1 MHWLPLVAM
10 VIASAL
16 PFPQSPVPRLVA
28 ATIEPGRND
37 SNSSNVPTA
46 NISMPTNSSVDND
59 SHDAVPHNNYSTHDI
74 APHRTVDKQSTFE
87 EDHIAKDR
95 ANRENLLIEDSFVN
109 NTKQDY
115 TGGGRTTGAD
125 ASRPH
130 DPRKYKSQQ
139 ILAEKASSQSNDILK
154 DYQLERSQFHEESS
168 IETFLKDDRNARSK
182 LRDGPL
188 EGPKVSL
195 QSSPVQEHL
204 DEAQTTGSTNAKE
217 LVQQYGGFGTEP
229 GFGFDDI
236 GLREEDQL
244 LLLDAHPRVHFSPA
258 LSPPKHPP
266 LLLMLELGFLADD
279 VKDEESHMMDAN
291 PSAHGGDKE
300 TYRNLLLGLS
310 DSDGHIPS
318 VRRKR
323 QAVHSTQG
331 IARSVCEAESRW
343 VTNKKTA
350 VDFLSNTVTILQ
362 EIQTQTGPLK
372 QHFYETKCRKPDPN
386 SKGEVQAVEGAG
398 CLGVD
403 KKHWMSRCE
412 TKQSYVRAL
421 ASDENK
427 RIGWRWIRIDSS
439 CVCVL
444 LTRGTYNTKKFE
456 RGRER
461 EGRRYS

>member
-16 PFPQSPVPRLVA
+16 PFPQSPVPRVVA

-37 SNSSNVPTA
+37 SNRSSSSSSVPSA

-59 SHDAVPHNNYSTHDI
+59 FHNYSTHNV
-74 APHRTVDKQSTFE
+74 APHRTVDKQNRFK
-87 EDHIAKDR
+87 EDHISKGR
-95 ANRENLLIEDSFVN
+95 VNEENPLTEDVFVS
-109 NTKQDY
+109 NTKQDF

-125 ASRPH
+125 ASRLH
-130 DPRKYKSQQ
+130 DPRKYKSQK

-154 DYQLERSQFHEESS
+154 DYQLEHSQFHEESS
-168 IETFLKDDRNARSK
+168 VEAETFLKDDRNARSK
-182 LRDGPL
+182 LKDGP
-188 EGPKVSL
+188 L

-204 DEAQTTGSTNAKE
+204 DEAQTDAKE
-217 LVQQYGGFGTEP
+217 LVEQSGGFGKEP

-244 LLLDAHPRVHFSPA
+244 LLLDAHPRVLFSPA

-266 LLLMLELGFLADD
+266 LLLMLELGLLADD
-279 VKDEESHMMDAN
+279 VEDEETHMMDATT
-291 PSAHGGDKE
+291 SGHGGDKE

-310 DSDGHIPS
+310 DSDGHAPS

-323 QAVHSTQG
+323 QAVHSTG
-331 IARSVCEAESRW
+331 IERSVCEAESGW

-350 VDFLSNTVTILQ
+350 VDFRSNTVTILE

-372 QHFYETKCRKPDPN
+372 QYFYETKCRKPDPN
-386 SKGEVQAVEGAG
+386 RKGEVQAVEGAG

-444 LTRGTYNTKKFE
+444 LTRGTYYTEKKLE

-461 EGRRYS
+461 EGRRYR

>member
-28 ATIEPGRND
+28 AMMEPGRND
-37 SNSSNVPTA
+37 SNSS
-46 NISMPTNSSVDND
+46 MLTNSSVDHD
-59 SHDAVPHNNYSTHDI
+59 SSHNNYSTDDI

-87 EDHIAKDR
+87 EDHISKSR
-95 ANRENLLIEDSFVN
+95 ANQENLQTEDIVVN
-109 NTKQDY
+109 NPKQDH

-125 ASRPH
+125 ASWPH
-130 DPRKYKSQQ
+130 NPRKYKSQK
-139 ILAEKASSQSNDILK
+139 IASSQSNNILK

-168 IETFLKDDRNARSK
+168 IEAETFLKDDRNARRELK
-182 LRDGPL
+182 DGPL
-188 EGPKVSL
+188 EGL
-195 QSSPVQEHL
+195 SSPVQEHL
-204 DEAQTTGSTNAKE
+204 DEAQTDVKE
-217 LVQQYGGFGTEP
+217 LLQQSGGFGAEP

-244 LLLDAHPRVHFSPA
+244 LLLDAHPRVLFSPA

-266 LLLMLELGFLADD
+266 LLLMLELGLLADD
-279 VKDEESHMMDAN
+279 VEDEESHMMDATT
-291 PSAHGGDKE
+291 SGHGDDKE

-310 DSDGHIPS
+310 DSDGPVS
-318 VRRKR
+318 GVRRKR
-323 QAVHSTQG
+323 QAAHTAQG
-331 IARSVCEAESRW
+331 IERSVCEAESGW

-350 VDFLSNTVTILQ
+350 VDFRSNTVTILQ

-372 QHFYETKCRKPDPN
+372 QYFYETKCRKPDLN
-386 SKGEVQAVEGAG
+386 RKGEVQAVEGAS

-421 ASDENK
+421 TSDETK

-444 LTRGTYNTKKFE
+444 LTRGTYYTEKKLE

-461 EGRRYS
+461 EGKRYR